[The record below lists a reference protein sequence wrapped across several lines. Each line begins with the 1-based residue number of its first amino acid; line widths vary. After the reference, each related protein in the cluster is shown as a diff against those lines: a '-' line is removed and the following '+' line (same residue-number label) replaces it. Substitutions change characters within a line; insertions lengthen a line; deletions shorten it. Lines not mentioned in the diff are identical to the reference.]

1 MRISDW
7 SSDVCSSDLTQ
18 CVLWRP
24 QIYASVVV
32 VQPSVGR
39 SGRPTGMVTVA
50 PSGAVE
56 FADGLVAVTRP
67 SSLWSAVSSSET
79 VTLKPSPCS
88 VAMALASERPTTEGT
103 VDSAGPLDTTMVIW
117 APLGWGVS
125 AGGSVRMTWPSGTD
139 AEDSVV
145 WVTVKPF
152 WPRMFDASVT
162 LRPATFGTPRP

>member
-1 MRISDW
+1 
-7 SSDVCSSDLTQ
+7 
-18 CVLWRP
+18 
-24 QIYASVVV
+24 
-32 VQPSVGR
+32 
-39 SGRPTGMVTVA
+39 
-50 PSGAVE
+50 
-56 FADGLVAVTRP
+56 
-67 SSLWSAVSSSET
+67 
-79 VTLKPSPCS
+79 
-88 VAMALASERPTTEGT
+88 MALASERPTTEGT

-162 LRPATFGTPRP
+162 LRPATFGTPRSSGPLDTNSTIYEPRGASRPGPGCWRSVAKTPEPTPLM